1 MFLRARGEDGRL
13 VATRACFP
21 PTLPQAVRQKA
32 RWTHGIAL
40 QGWDRLGWGEDVAE
54 RWMRLRDRRGPL
66 AALVLFTA
74 YVLFVLAGM
83 LWLAGRL
90 GVRIPW
96 QPSGSLAA
104 ILWANLASVVW
115 RSAMRFA
122 FTAREYGGVE
132 GLRAVVRLPHA
143 NVIAIMAARRALV
156 AYAASLFGVRPR
168 WEKTTHDAHPAEM
181 AVMEASA

>member
-1 MFLRARGEDGRL
+1 
-13 VATRACFP
+13 
-21 PTLPQAVRQKA
+21 LPQAVRQKA

-40 QGWDRLGWGEDVAE
+40 QGWDRLGWGEAVAE

-104 ILWANLASVVW
+104 ILWANLASVIW

-156 AYAASLFGVRPR
+156 AYAASLFGVRQR
-168 WEKTTHDAHPAEM
+168 WEKTMHDAHPAEM